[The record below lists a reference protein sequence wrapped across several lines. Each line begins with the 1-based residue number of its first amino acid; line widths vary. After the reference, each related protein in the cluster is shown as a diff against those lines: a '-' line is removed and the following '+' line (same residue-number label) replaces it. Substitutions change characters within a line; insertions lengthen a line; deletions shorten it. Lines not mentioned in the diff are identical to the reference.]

1 MLKKTK
7 VYMKV
12 KLVLVGNE
20 VVDKDIIEIDAE
32 VENEVMMLSYVSLLF
47 SKCIGT
53 SMQWRI

>member
-47 SKCIGT
+47 SKCIETIRNGD
-53 SMQWRI
+53 